1 MSCYNSYY
9 KLNKLIWES
18 ISTIKCCILMSDKDT
33 GEEALMWQWKW
44 WAPLASLAWGF
55 SLTCIDCG
63 AKQLRDS
70 SWPATVFVTVGHT
83 QRRILCVLQQSFS
96 QRTSDLHWWEYGNNP
111 ACYHFLTSVDK
122 LISKSKYKLSVKQ
135 QSCCVIYK
143 ALSVVK
149 ESSGSISLNNT
160 KTCHLVGLLL

>member
-1 MSCYNSYY
+1 MWQ
-9 KLNKLIWES
+9 WES

-33 GEEALMWQWKW
+33 VWGGVNVTVEMMGPSGQY
-44 WAPLASLAWGF
+44 WGF

-96 QRTSDLHWWEYGNNP
+96 QRTSDLHWWEDGNNP
-111 ACYHFLTSVDK
+111 TCYHFLTSVDK